1 MTGKAAS
8 RQKAAKA
15 RTLTP
20 DEYSEFLLL
29 RGALQYAQEG
39 QRLIHA
45 RLLSWLESHDLPTRF
60 EVDKITH
67 EVRILPPATPVPVPV
82 PVASKRRWKP
92 KATIDRRTKARVDPL
107 ERSKK

>member
-1 MTGKAAS
+1 VTGKAAS
-8 RQKAAKA
+8 RKKASVGE
-15 RTLTP
+15 RSMTP

-45 RLLSWLESHDLPTRF
+45 RLLSWLEDHDLPTRF

-67 EVRILPPATPVPVPV
+67 EVRILPPATPVPVP
-82 PVASKRRWKP
+82 SKRG
-92 KATIDRRTKARVDPL
+92 
-107 ERSKK
+107 KK